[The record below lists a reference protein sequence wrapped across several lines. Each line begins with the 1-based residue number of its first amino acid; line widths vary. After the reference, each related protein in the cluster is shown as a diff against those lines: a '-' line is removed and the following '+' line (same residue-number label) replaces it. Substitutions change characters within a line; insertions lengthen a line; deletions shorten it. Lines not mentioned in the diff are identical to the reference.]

1 MICNCEP
8 QKICDDFITI
18 VVAAFVPNSFC
29 FFPVHVI
36 ICALA
41 GNSGYLASDLSA
53 RDASCRRTVEG
64 ASGTGRRGCEYPK
77 FDFCRGE

>member
-1 MICNCEP
+1 MTLLPSLLPHLYLIP
-8 QKICDDFITI
+8 
-18 VVAAFVPNSFC
+18 FV

-36 ICALA
+36 VCALA